1 MQKSDK
7 IQLMGPLVVAV
18 AVLSAEGTAYALAL
32 TPSSSLLWYLNLE
45 VFSIFRKSRSYL
57 GDFAGM
63 PFAQWLLIAGPIA
76 ALAVA
81 GLASR
86 QRLVTAIAS
95 NLSFVY
101 AAFLAYSW
109 FNWHSVGN
117 LRSASLVWIQVPTAT
132 NAALFAVL
140 FAAAFVSFAASHVM
154 YFAEARRRA

>member
-1 MQKSDK
+1 MQKSHK
-7 IQLMGPLVVAV
+7 IQLLGPLVVAI
-18 AVLSAEGTAYALAL
+18 AVLSAEGVAYALAL

-57 GDFAGM
+57 GDFAAM

-81 GLASR
+81 GL
-86 QRLVTAIAS
+86 VTAVAS

-109 FNWHSVGN
+109 FNWHSVGH
-117 LRSASLVWIQVPTAT
+117 LRSASLAWIQVPTTT